1 MHGFD
6 FTEEMQ
12 LKSPATVRSLSWR
25 LSWGGVK
32 WGILRRRRPGTLWVG
47 AERTILMAKQE
58 KGRARGVGL
67 DVRLVRV
74 VRTQSSEVFI
84 LWQDDVRLG
93 QVDIHYGFDIINA
106 TLILEKDLDPDQQ
119 ADLVDLIDQDVVS
132 SHLPQFAR
140 EDFLV
145 TVFRGTEL
153 ESFSDGE
160 PEVEDEDESEE
171 Y

>member
-1 MHGFD
+1 
-6 FTEEMQ
+6 
-12 LKSPATVRSLSWR
+12 
-25 LSWGGVK
+25 
-32 WGILRRRRPGTLWVG
+32 
-47 AERTILMAKQE
+47 MAKQE

-74 VRTQSSEVFI
+74 VRTPSSEVFI